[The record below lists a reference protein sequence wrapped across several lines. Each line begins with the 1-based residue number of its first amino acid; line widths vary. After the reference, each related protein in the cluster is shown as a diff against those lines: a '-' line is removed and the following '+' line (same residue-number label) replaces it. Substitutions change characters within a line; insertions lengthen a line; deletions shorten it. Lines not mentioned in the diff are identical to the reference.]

1 MYQKLNKSFFPFEDC
16 WNLLKNQQ
24 KRLQYIPKEKQ
35 RKWSVVA
42 ASSPHTPDLTSQ
54 QLGDG
59 VLRGTFE
66 DLERPI
72 DKKAEKEKQKAKI
85 DTNENIVMLL
95 GIMKAENKNS

>member
-1 MYQKLNKSFFPFEDC
+1 
-16 WNLLKNQQ
+16 
-24 KRLQYIPKEKQ
+24 
-35 RKWSVVA
+35 VA
-42 ASSPHTPDLTSQ
+42 ASSPYTPDSTSQ

-59 VLRGTFE
+59 VLHGTFE

-72 DKKAEKEKQKAKI
+72 DKKAEKEKQKAQV